1 MQAFEGRTTAT
12 MIQFMARRA
21 DNRAGSRQQAA
32 GAASLD
38 ILNWDE
44 GSSAQSWFGVEI
56 TYRQQYQPVVE
67 REAARLDFD
76 LPYAED
82 PQNHESHF

>member
-21 DNRAGSRQQAA
+21 DNRAGSRQPAA

-44 GSSAQSWFGVEI
+44 ESSPQSWFGVEI

-76 LPYAED
+76 FPYAED
-82 PQNHESHF
+82 PKNHENHF

>member
-1 MQAFEGRTTAT
+1 MEAFEGRTTAT

-21 DNRAGSRQQAA
+21 DNRAGRRQPAA

-38 ILNWDE
+38 ILNWEE
-44 GSSAQSWFGVEI
+44 GPSSQSWFGVEI

-76 LPYAED
+76 LPYAEA